1 MSDPER
7 GETNISKV
15 DRRGTTVL
23 VPLGIGAVF
32 TVLAVLWVSMAS
44 HDDRSSAK
52 DVMTR
57 PNAPTRSGG

>member
-1 MSDPER
+1 MSDPESDQ
-7 GETNISKV
+7 TKVPKV

-23 VPLGIGAVF
+23 VPLGIAAVF
-32 TVLAVLWVSMAS
+32 ATLAVLWVSMAS

-57 PNAPTRSGG
+57 PNAPTRPGG